1 MSSDNIVCACLDITE
16 DMIREAVE
24 SGAKTLEDVQEI
36 TNVGSV
42 CGICLDD
49 IQELIDEYTNKDN

>member
-1 MSSDNIVCACLDITE
+1 MSSEIVCACLDITD

-24 SGAKTLEDVQEI
+24 SGAKTLEEVQEI

-49 IQELIDEYTNKDN
+49 IQQLIDEYANKED